1 MKTRVADPHIQFG
14 KHIARAVFA
23 IRGNPSV
30 AIVREAELALLVA
43 LEFETWQQQSE
54 NVVDLAEVARRAG
67 A

>member
-1 MKTRVADPHIQFG
+1 
-14 KHIARAVFA
+14 VFA

-43 LEFETWQQQSE
+43 LEFETWQQKSE
-54 NVVDLAEVARRAG
+54 NVVELAEVARRAG